1 MPEQERGS
9 MQTFYPWGKENIG
22 ILVDQN
28 ILEKLSDLS
37 QQCQSY
43 YIGIEKKRNG
53 SLEESA
59 LSNELKDL
67 LLGKLEQ
74 IGDLI
79 RHQESGNAL
88 IFEIPFMKES
98 LLAALVS
105 HTLDFDYQMIQSG
118 LFNGKCEVRGV
129 IHDRSGNKI
138 ESSGMADLADS
149 NDPAQTMGAFH
160 IASKKAFI
168 SAVSQL
174 SELDLVSK
182 ASEVL
187 I

>member
-1 MPEQERGS
+1 
-9 MQTFYPWGKENIG
+9 MQIFYPWGKENIG

-43 YIGIEKKRNG
+43 YIGIEKRRNG
-53 SLEESA
+53 SLDETT
-59 LSNELKDL
+59 LSTEIKDEI
-67 LLGKLEQ
+67 LGKLEQ
-74 IGDLI
+74 ISDLI
-79 RHQESGNAL
+79 RNQESGYAL
-88 IFEIPFMKES
+88 ILDTPFMKES
-98 LLAALVS
+98 FLAALVS
-105 HTLDFDYQMIQSG
+105 HTLDFDYRLIQAG
-118 LFNGKCEVRGV
+118 LFNGKYEVHGM

-138 ESSGMADLADS
+138 ESAGISELPDS
-149 NDPAQTMGAFH
+149 NDPAQTIGAFH

-174 SELDLVSK
+174 SELDLVLK